1 MSNIDIKK
9 VDDKWEASYNGKR
22 IGGSGCKACIIKVIL
37 GITSKSDKYKTITI
51 YSEHGDQERVILT
64 GVQ

>member
-9 VDDKWEASYNGKR
+9 EEGQWVASYNGKR
-22 IGGSGCKACIIKVIL
+22 IGGSGCKACILKVIMA
-37 GITSKSDKYKTITI
+37 ITAKTDKYKTVTV